1 MKVIKPLFWNNIN
14 LISILLYPLSL
25 ITFLINII
33 KKIPNKRNFKIKSIC
48 VGNLYVGG
56 TGKTP
61 LAIKINSIL
70 KKKYKTVF
78 IKKKYPN
85 QIDEQNILKS
95 YGNLI
100 CRKLRDDAL
109 KIASK
114 SKYDV
119 AILDDGLQDKT
130 LNYNITIACFNS
142 SDGIGNSFLIPS
154 GPLRENVSEIIN
166 YDAVFLNGEKSNK
179 NFLKY
184 LKTINNSIKIFEAK
198 YIPTNLRS
206 FNLNKKFLFFCGLGN
221 PLEFERTLKK
231 YKFKIEEK
239 FIFPDHYSFSKT
251 DIFSIKKLAERKKLS
266 IITTEKDYLR
276 LNKKNRKN
284 IKFLKIDLR
293 IKNMKNFSKF
303 LSERLWKN

>member
-1 MKVIKPLFWNNIN
+1 MKINRPLFWNNIN

-33 KKIPNKRNFKIKSIC
+33 KKIPNNKNFKIKSIC
-48 VGNLYVGG
+48 VGNLYAGG

-61 LAIKINSIL
+61 LSIKISNIL

-78 IKKKYPN
+78 IKKKYSD
-85 QIDEQNILKS
+85 QIDEQNLLKS

-100 CRKLRDDAL
+100 CRKDRDNAL
-109 KIASK
+109 KIATK
-114 SKYDV
+114 QKYDV
-119 AILDDGLQDKT
+119 AILDDGLQDKS

-154 GPLRENVSEIIN
+154 GPLREDISEIKN

-179 NFLKY
+179 KFSKY
-184 LKTINNSIKIFEAK
+184 LKKLNNDIKIFEAK
-198 YIPTNLRS
+198 YIPINLGL
-206 FNLNKKFLFFCGLGN
+206 FNLEKNFLFFCGLGN
-221 PLEFERTLKK
+221 PSEFERTLKK
-231 YKFKIEEK
+231 YRFKIKEK
-239 FIFPDHYSFSKT
+239 FIFPDHYNFSNL
-251 DIFSIKKLAERKKLS
+251 DIFSIKKLAKRRKLN

-284 IKFLKIDLR
+284 VKFLKIDLS
-293 IKNMKNFSKF
+293 IKNMQNFSKF
-303 LSERLWKN
+303 LVERL

>member
-1 MKVIKPLFWNNIN
+1 MKINRPLFWDHKN
-14 LISILLYPLSL
+14 LISFLLYPLTI

-33 KKIPNKRNFKIKSIC
+33 KKIATKRSFNIKSIC

-284 IKFLKIDLR
+284 IKFLKVDLN
-293 IKNMKNFSKF
+293 IKNLKNFSKF
-303 LSERLWKN
+303 LFERL

>member
-1 MKVIKPLFWNNIN
+1 MKINRPLFWNNIN

-33 KKIPNKRNFKIKSIC
+33 KKIPNNKNFKIKSIC
-48 VGNLYVGG
+48 VGNLYAGG

-61 LAIKINSIL
+61 LSIKISNIL

-78 IKKKYPN
+78 IKKKYSD
-85 QIDEQNILKS
+85 QIDEQNLLKS

-100 CRKLRDDAL
+100 CRKDRDNAL
-109 KIASK
+109 KIATK
-114 SKYDV
+114 QKYDV
-119 AILDDGLQDKT
+119 AILDDGLQDKS

-142 SDGIGNSFLIPS
+142 SDEVGNSFLIPS
-154 GPLRENVSEIIN
+154 GPLREDISEIKN

-179 NFLKY
+179 EFSKY
-184 LKTINNSIKIFEAK
+184 LKKLNNDIKVFEAK

-221 PLEFERTLKK
+221 PSEFERTLKK
-231 YKFKIEEK
+231 YKFKIKEK
-239 FIFPDHYSFSKT
+239 FIFPDHYNFSDT
-251 DIFSIKKLAERKKLS
+251 DIVSIKKLAKRKKLN

-276 LNKKNRKN
+276 LNKKNRQN
-284 IKFLKIDLR
+284 IKFLKIDLS

-303 LSERLWKN
+303 LIKKL

>member
-231 YKFKIEEK
+231 YKFKIKEK
-239 FIFPDHYSFSKT
+239 FIYPDHYNFTDS
-251 DIFSIKKLAERKKLS
+251 DIFKLKKIAKKKKLN

-276 LNKKNRKN
+276 LNKKHRKD
-284 IKFLKIDLR
+284 IKFLKIDLNIKD
-293 IKNMKNFSKF
+293 IKNFLKF
-303 LSERLWKN
+303 LNERLWKK

>member
-1 MKVIKPLFWNNIN
+1 MKINRPLFWNNIN

-33 KKIPNKRNFKIKSIC
+33 KKIPNNKNFKIKSIC
-48 VGNLYVGG
+48 VGNLYAGG

-61 LAIKINSIL
+61 LSIKISNIL

-78 IKKKYPN
+78 IKKKYSD
-85 QIDEQNILKS
+85 QIDEQNLLKS

-100 CRKLRDDAL
+100 CRKDRDNAL
-109 KIASK
+109 KIATK
-114 SKYDV
+114 QKYDV
-119 AILDDGLQDKT
+119 AILDDGLQDKS

-154 GPLRENVSEIIN
+154 GPLREDISEIKN

-179 NFLKY
+179 EFSKY
-184 LKTINNSIKIFEAK
+184 LKKLNNDIKVFEAK
-198 YIPTNLRS
+198 YTPTNLRS

-221 PLEFERTLKK
+221 PSEFERTLKK
-231 YKFKIEEK
+231 YKFKIKEK
-239 FIFPDHYSFSKT
+239 IIFPDHYDFSDM
-251 DIFSIKKLAERKKLS
+251 DIFSIKKLAKRKKLN

-276 LNKKNRKN
+276 LNKKNRQN
-284 IKFLKIDLR
+284 IKFLKIDLS

-303 LSERLWKN
+303 LIERL

>member
-1 MKVIKPLFWNNIN
+1 MKVKRPLFWNNIN
-14 LISILLYPLSL
+14 IISILLYPLSL
-25 ITFLINII
+25 ITFLINKI
-33 KKIPNKRNFKIKSIC
+33 KKIPNKKNFKIKSIC

-61 LAIKINSIL
+61 LSIKINSIL

-78 IKKKYPN
+78 IKKKYSD

-100 CRKLRDDAL
+100 CKEHRDNAL
-109 KIASK
+109 KIATK
-114 SKYDV
+114 QKYDV
-119 AILDDGLQDKT
+119 AILDDGLQDKS

-154 GPLRENVSEIIN
+154 GPLREDISEIKN

-179 NFLKY
+179 EFSKY
-184 LKTINNSIKIFEAK
+184 LKKLNNNIKVFEAK
-198 YIPTNLRS
+198 YTPTNLRS

-221 PLEFERTLKK
+221 PSEFERTLKK
-231 YKFKIEEK
+231 YKFKIKEK
-239 FIFPDHYSFSKT
+239 IIFPDHYDFSDM
-251 DIFSIKKLAERKKLS
+251 DIFSIKKLAKRRKLN

-276 LNKKNRKN
+276 LNKKNKKN
-284 IKFLKIDLR
+284 VKFLKIDLS
-293 IKNMKNFSKF
+293 IKNMQNFSKF
-303 LSERLWKN
+303 LIERL

>member
-1 MKVIKPLFWNNIN
+1 MKINRPLFWNNIN

-33 KKIPNKRNFKIKSIC
+33 KKIPNNKNFKIKSIC
-48 VGNLYVGG
+48 VGNLYAGG

-61 LAIKINSIL
+61 LSIKISNIL

-78 IKKKYPN
+78 IKKKYSD
-85 QIDEQNILKS
+85 QIDEQNLLKS

-100 CRKLRDDAL
+100 CRKDRDNAL
-109 KIASK
+109 KIATK
-114 SKYDV
+114 QKYDV
-119 AILDDGLQDKT
+119 AILDDGLQDKN
-130 LNYNITIACFNS
+130 LNYNIAIACFNS
-142 SDGIGNSFLIPS
+142 SDGVGNSFLIPS
-154 GPLRENVSEIIN
+154 GPLRENVSEIKN

-179 NFLKY
+179 KFSKY
-184 LKTINNSIKIFEAK
+184 LKKLNNNVKVFEAK
-198 YIPTNLRS
+198 YVPTNLRS

-221 PLEFERTLKK
+221 PSEFERTLKK
-231 YKFKIEEK
+231 YKFKIKEK
-239 FIFPDHYSFSKT
+239 FIFPDHYNFPDT
-251 DIFSIKKLAERKKLS
+251 DIVSIKKLAKRKKLN

-284 IKFLKIDLR
+284 VKFLKIDLS

-303 LSERLWKN
+303 LIERL

>member
-1 MKVIKPLFWNNIN
+1 MKINRPLFWNNIN

-25 ITFLINII
+25 ITFLVNKI
-33 KKIPNKRNFKIKSIC
+33 KKIPNKKNFKIKSIC

-61 LAIKINSIL
+61 LSIKINNIL

-78 IKKKYPN
+78 IKKKYSD

-100 CRKLRDDAL
+100 CREHRDNAL
-109 KIASK
+109 KIATK
-114 SKYDV
+114 QKYDV
-119 AILDDGLQDKT
+119 AILDDGLQDKS

-154 GPLRENVSEIIN
+154 GPLREDISEIKN

-179 NFLKY
+179 EFSKY
-184 LKTINNSIKIFEAK
+184 LKKLNNDIKVFEAK
-198 YIPTNLRS
+198 YTPTNLRS
-206 FNLNKKFLFFCGLGN
+206 FNLKKKFLFFCGLGN
-221 PLEFERTLKK
+221 PSEFERTLNK
-231 YKFKIEEK
+231 YKFKIKEK
-239 FIFPDHYSFSKT
+239 IIFPDHYDFSDT
-251 DIFSIKKLAERKKLS
+251 DIFSIKKLAKRKKLN

-284 IKFLKIDLR
+284 VKFLKIDLS
-293 IKNMKNFSKF
+293 IKNMQNFSKF
-303 LSERLWKN
+303 LIERL

>member
-1 MKVIKPLFWNNIN
+1 MKVNRPLFWNKIN

-61 LAIKINSIL
+61 LSIKINSIL

-78 IKKKYPN
+78 IKKKYSN

-100 CRKLRDDAL
+100 CREHRDNAL
-109 KIASK
+109 KIATK
-114 SKYDV
+114 QKYDV
-119 AILDDGLQDKT
+119 AILDDGLQDKS

-142 SDGIGNSFLIPS
+142 SDGIGNSFLLPS
-154 GPLRENVSEIIN
+154 GPLRENISEIKN

-179 NFLKY
+179 EFSKY
-184 LKTINNSIKIFEAK
+184 LKKLNNDIKVFEAK
-198 YIPTNLRS
+198 YTPTNLRS

-221 PLEFERTLKK
+221 PSEFERTLKK
-231 YKFKIEEK
+231 YKFKIKEK
-239 FIFPDHYSFSKT
+239 IIFPDHYDFSDM
-251 DIFSIKKLAERKKLS
+251 DIFSIKKLAKRKKLN

-276 LNKKNRKN
+276 LNKKNKKN
-284 IKFLKIDLR
+284 VKFLKIDLS
-293 IKNMKNFSKF
+293 IKNMQNFSKF
-303 LSERLWKN
+303 LIERLWKN

>member
-1 MKVIKPLFWNNIN
+1 MKINRPLFWNNLN

-33 KKIPNKRNFKIKSIC
+33 KKIPNNKNFKIKSIC
-48 VGNLYVGG
+48 VGNLYAGG

-61 LAIKINSIL
+61 LSIKISNIL

-78 IKKKYPN
+78 IKKKYSD
-85 QIDEQNILKS
+85 QIDEQNLLKS

-100 CRKLRDDAL
+100 CRKDRDNAL
-109 KIASK
+109 KIATK
-114 SKYDV
+114 QKYDV
-119 AILDDGLQDKT
+119 AILDDGLQDKS

-154 GPLRENVSEIIN
+154 GPLRENISEIKN

-179 NFLKY
+179 KFSKY
-184 LKTINNSIKIFEAK
+184 LKKLNNDIKVFEAK
-198 YIPTNLRS
+198 YTPTNLRS

-221 PLEFERTLKK
+221 PSEFERTLKK
-231 YKFKIEEK
+231 YKFKIKEK
-239 FIFPDHYSFSKT
+239 IIFPDHYDFSNA
-251 DIFSIKKLAERKKLS
+251 DIFSIKKLAKRKKLN

-276 LNKKNRKN
+276 LNKKNRQN
-284 IKFLKIDLR
+284 IKFLKIDLS

-303 LSERLWKN
+303 LIKKL

>member
-1 MKVIKPLFWNNIN
+1 MKVNRPLFWNNIN

-25 ITFLINII
+25 ITFLVNKI
-33 KKIPNKRNFKIKSIC
+33 KKIPNKKNFKIKSIC

-61 LAIKINSIL
+61 LSIKINNIL

-78 IKKKYPN
+78 IKKKYSD

-100 CRKLRDDAL
+100 CREHRDNAL
-109 KIASK
+109 KIATK
-114 SKYDV
+114 QKYDV
-119 AILDDGLQDKT
+119 AILDDGLQDKS
-130 LNYNITIACFNS
+130 LNYNITIVCFNS

-154 GPLRENVSEIIN
+154 GPLREDISEIKN

-179 NFLKY
+179 EFSKY
-184 LKTINNSIKIFEAK
+184 LKKLNNDIKVFEAK
-198 YIPTNLRS
+198 YTPTNLRS
-206 FNLNKKFLFFCGLGN
+206 FNLKKKFLFFCGLGN
-221 PLEFERTLKK
+221 PSEFERTLKK
-231 YKFKIEEK
+231 YKFKIKEK
-239 FIFPDHYSFSKT
+239 IIFPDHYDFSDM
-251 DIFSIKKLAERKKLS
+251 DIISIKNLAKRKKLN

-276 LNKKNRKN
+276 LNKKNKKN
-284 IKFLKIDLR
+284 VKFLKIDLS

-303 LSERLWKN
+303 LIQRL

>member
-1 MKVIKPLFWNNIN
+1 MKINRPLFWNSIN

-25 ITFLINII
+25 VTFFVNIL
-33 KKIPNKRNFKIKSIC
+33 KKTSYKKEFKIKTIC
-48 VGNLYVGG
+48 IGNLYVGG

-61 LAIKINSIL
+61 LSIMINKILRKN
-70 KKKYKTVF
+70 YKTVF
-78 IKKKYPN
+78 IKKKYSN

-100 CRKLRDDAL
+100 CRDHRDNAL
-109 KIASK
+109 KIAAK
-114 SKYDV
+114 QKYDV

-154 GPLRENVSEIIN
+154 GPLREDISEIKN

-179 NFLKY
+179 EFSKY
-184 LKTINNSIKIFEAK
+184 LKKLNNDIKVFEAK
-198 YIPTNLRS
+198 YTPTNLRS

-221 PLEFERTLKK
+221 PSEFERTLKK
-231 YKFKIEEK
+231 YKFKIKEK
-239 FIFPDHYSFSKT
+239 IIFPDHYDFSDM
-251 DIFSIKKLAERKKLS
+251 DIFSIKKLAKRKKLN

-276 LNKKNRKN
+276 LNKKNKKN
-284 IKFLKIDLR
+284 VKFLKIDLK
-293 IKNMKNFSKF
+293 IKNMQNFSKF
-303 LSERLWKN
+303 LIERL

>member
-1 MKVIKPLFWNNIN
+1 MKVNRPLFWNNIN

-61 LAIKINSIL
+61 LSIKINSIL

-78 IKKKYPN
+78 IKKKYSN

-100 CRKLRDDAL
+100 CREHRDNAL
-109 KIASK
+109 KIATK
-114 SKYDV
+114 QKYDV
-119 AILDDGLQDKT
+119 AILDDGLQDKS

-154 GPLRENVSEIIN
+154 GPLRENISEIKN

-179 NFLKY
+179 EFSKY
-184 LKTINNSIKIFEAK
+184 LKKLNNDIKVFEAK
-198 YIPTNLRS
+198 YTPTNLRS

-221 PLEFERTLKK
+221 PSEFERTLKK
-231 YKFKIEEK
+231 YKFKIKEK
-239 FIFPDHYSFSKT
+239 IIFPDHYDFSDM
-251 DIFSIKKLAERKKLS
+251 DIFSIKKLAKRKKLN

-276 LNKKNRKN
+276 LNKKNKKN
-284 IKFLKIDLR
+284 VKFLKIDLS
-293 IKNMKNFSKF
+293 IKNMQNFSKF
-303 LSERLWKN
+303 LIERL